1 MLTEIRPR
9 DVQVAEIAKGVL
21 ALRSRTWERLKFEV
35 EYARQQGTTS
45 NSYLI
50 QGDKTALID
59 PPGESFTDLYF
70 DELIQRLDLS
80 QIHYVILGHVNSNR
94 LVTLTALQDEAPHI
108 TFVCSKAGAVSLR
121 AAFGETE
128 IQVWVPRG
136 DGSLN
141 LGQNHILEF
150 IAAPTPRWP
159 DGLLTYDRPARIL
172 FTDKLFGAHVC
183 GDALYDEQWK
193 QLDQDRHYYFDCL
206 HAAQTRQVET
216 LLDRLDTLTPR
227 IYAPAHGPVVKF
239 SLSRIQYDYRDW
251 CQAQKDQ
258 DTKVALLYASAYGN
272 TTTLAGAIA
281 QGLTAAGLQVESVN
295 CEATSPEEIQAIVS
309 EADGFVIGSPTLGG
323 HMPTQVQTALGLV
336 LSHSAKTKLG
346 GVFGSYGWS
355 GEAIDDIEAKLLDAG
370 YVLGFETIRVK
381 FTPTDTDLEQC
392 QAAGTEF
399 AQNLKKARKSRE
411 VRQPSLVDQA
421 DRTEQAVGR
430 VVGSV
435 CILTTLPEGCTH
447 VTQAEAILVSWVS
460 QASFHPPGLSVALGA
475 YWAENLCQIGDRFVL
490 NILKEGSQI
499 PRQFQQPPGFGQ
511 QPLDSLA
518 IKAASNNCPVILEAL
533 AYLECT
539 VESRMN
545 CGDHWLIYAT
555 VNSGELLQESGL
567 TAIGHRKSAIK
578 TA

>member
-1 MLTEIRPR
+1 MLTDIRPR

-35 EYARQQGTTS
+35 EYGRQQGTTS

-50 QGDKTALID
+50 TAAKSALID
-59 PPGESFTDLYF
+59 PPGESFTALYLS
-70 DELIQRLDLS
+70 ELEQHIQLEKLDY
-80 QIHYVILGHVNSNR
+80 IILGHLNSNR
-94 LVTLTALQDEAPHI
+94 LVTLRDLIERASHVTL
-108 TFVCSKAGAVSLR
+108 VCSKAAAVTLR
-121 AAFGETE
+121 AALGESLNLW
-128 IQVWVPRG
+128 IPRG
-136 DGSLN
+136 DIPLE
-141 LGQNHILEF
+141 LGPDHALEF

-159 DGLLTYDRPARIL
+159 DGLITYDRPARIL

-193 QLDQDRHYYFDCL
+193 QLDGDRRYYFDCL

-216 LLDRLDTLTPR
+216 ILDRLDTLTPR

-272 TTTLAGAIA
+272 TATLAGAIA
-281 QGLTAAGLQVESVN
+281 KGLTDAGLQVESVN
-295 CEATSPEEIQAIVS
+295 CESATTEEIQAIVS
-309 EADGFVIGSPTLGG
+309 AADGFVIGSPTLGG

-355 GEAIDDIEAKLLDAG
+355 GEAIDDIETKLLDAG

-381 FTPTDTDLEQC
+381 FTPTAADLERG
-392 QAAGTEF
+392 QAAGAEF
-399 AQNLKKARKSRE
+399 AQTLKKARKSR
-411 VRQPSLVDQA
+411 VVGQPSLVDQA

-430 VVGSV
+430 VVGSLCV
-435 CILTTLPEGCTH
+435 LTTLPEGCTH
-447 VTQAEAILVSWVS
+447 LTQAEAILVSWVS
-460 QASFHPPGLSVALGA
+460 QASFNPPGLSVALQA
-475 YWAENLCQIGDRFVL
+475 YWAESLCQIGDRFVL

-499 PRQFQQPPGFGQ
+499 PRQFQQPLGFSQ
-511 QPLDSLA
+511 RPLDSLA
-518 IKAASNNCPVILEAL
+518 IKAASNNCPVILDAL

-555 VNSGELLQESGL
+555 VNSGELLQDSGL
-567 TAIGHRKSAIK
+567 TAIGHRKSAPK

>member
-45 NSYLI
+45 NSYVI

-70 DELIQRLDLS
+70 DELIKRLDLS
-80 QIHYVILGHVNSNR
+80 QIDYVILGHVNSNR
-94 LVTLTALQDEAPHI
+94 LVTLTALQDEAPQI

-121 AAFGETE
+121 AAFPDEE

-136 DGSLN
+136 DGTLD

-150 IAAPTPRWP
+150 ITAPTPRWP

-216 LLDRLDTLTPR
+216 ILDRLDTLTPR

-281 QGLTAAGLQVESVN
+281 KGLTAAGLQVESVN
-295 CEATSPEEIQAIVS
+295 CEAASPEEIQAIVS
-309 EADGFVIGSPTLGG
+309 DADGFVIGSPTLGG

-381 FTPTDTDLEQC
+381 FTPTDADLEQC
-392 QAAGTEF
+392 QAAGAEF

-435 CILTTLPEGCTH
+435 CVLTTLPEGCTH

-460 QASFHPPGLSVALGA
+460 QASFNPPGLSVALGA

-499 PRQFQQPPGFGQ
+499 PRQFQQPPRFNQ

-518 IKAASNNCPVILEAL
+518 IKAASNNCPVILDAL

-567 TAIGHRKSAIK
+567 TAIGHRKSATK